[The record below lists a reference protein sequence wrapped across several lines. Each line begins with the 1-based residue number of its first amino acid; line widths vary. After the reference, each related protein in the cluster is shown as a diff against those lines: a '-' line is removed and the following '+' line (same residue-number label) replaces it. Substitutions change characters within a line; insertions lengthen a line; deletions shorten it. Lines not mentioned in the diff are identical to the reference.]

1 MSDKQISAN
10 EALQNAILYA
20 LTQMLERSRREHKNI
35 DNIVLREIKGIH
47 SNTEKG
53 DLPEHLRKSLNES
66 TISAMGYIRSA
77 GYAIVSNDPK
87 GK

>member
-1 MSDKQISAN
+1 MSDKNMSAN

-20 LTQMLERSRREHKNI
+20 LTQMLERSRREHQNV
-35 DNIVLREIKGIH
+35 DNIVLREMKAIH
-47 SNTEKG
+47 PNTEKG

-66 TISAMGYIRSA
+66 TVSAMGYIRSA
-77 GYAIVSNDPK
+77 GYSIVTNDPK